1 MWRLKTQETGLVTP
15 SANNKLHT
23 PSPSQG
29 ENQAMTEREVR
40 KTDTLCLESLEP
52 GRISNC

>member
-1 MWRLKTQETGLVTP
+1 MIWHHIAAAVPAEAPDTDVETEDSGSWLVTP

-29 ENQAMTEREVR
+29 ENQAMAERER
-40 KTDTLCLESLEP
+40 
-52 GRISNC
+52 